1 MTSHLLLHVSDGAR
15 QGRHFIAHLL
25 DLQLD
30 QRVLLGAL
38 GPQGGE
44 SGLLLLLQEAP
55 QDLKLLPDA
64 LLGVLALV
72 LGRDGTV
79 YQRCASVLLACC

>member
-1 MTSHLLLHVSDGAR
+1 MTSHLLLHVSDDVR
-15 QGRHFIAHLL
+15 QGRHLVAHVL
-25 DLQLD
+25 DLMLD
-30 QRVLLGAL
+30 QRVLLLPL

-44 SGLLLLLQEAP
+44 PDLLLLLQEAA

-72 LGRDGTV
+72 LGRDGTLCV
-79 YQRCASVLLACC
+79 SAMLASR